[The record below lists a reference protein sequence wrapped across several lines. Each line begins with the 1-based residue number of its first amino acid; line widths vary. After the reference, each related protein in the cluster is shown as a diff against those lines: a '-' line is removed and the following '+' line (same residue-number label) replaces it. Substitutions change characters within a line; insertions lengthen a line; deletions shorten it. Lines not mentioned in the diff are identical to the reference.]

1 MKLGAHIDIKPKVI
15 FKALLLLSFIII
27 LAALAYCVVIIRAL
41 PPVFKDSSYSGV
53 KILNEGSDQNSL
65 SSGVAVKKRLLK
77 TYYLWGTSP
86 QSFTIWK
93 KSLLKAGK
101 IEIEKRDIVTKDD
114 ILLPELVNN
123 NCGGVYCLQ
132 RRISFSNVPGQLW
145 KGLIGIEDYRYLD
158 HKGIDFRSL
167 LRAVWHDIK
176 VMKLEQGG
184 STLTQQLVKNL
195 YYSNERKFSRK
206 IKEMIVSLYLEWKYS
221 KEEILS
227 TYFNEVEWG
236 SFQGIKIKGIYAA
249 SLMYFDKKPSF
260 LTDYEVSILI
270 GLLKG
275 PYYYSPFRHEKRL
288 RQRANVVFGKLKE
301 LGLVS
306 GLSPKWN
313 DKNFLDWVNS
323 LKKRSDDVDV
333 YSIWVLSKKPINTF
347 SKYVLINEQHKLIDD
362 LKVKYPLADWA
373 SKVSVWK
380 KVNDVYVNTYRH
392 YSKVERSEEKA
403 FGSEKHQVGSL
414 LKPIVYGLLIDNG
427 LKLDDMVSSKRE
439 VFKLKSGNWS
449 PRESHKTEASEVT
462 YLTALVTSMNNP
474 IVRATKEY
482 GFDKIEKELSKVIP
496 DLHRP
501 LSEYPAQL
509 LGAVEMSVNELGQAY
524 QEFIDKSC
532 SQIKR
537 KPLIDAL
544 SDPKRTTIK
553 HRVGKSLGQMRFFG
567 KTGTT
572 NSGFSNWFVGHNG
585 EELFIAWVGVE
596 DVTTVSKKLKVY
608 GSNTSFLL
616 YRNYYENRG
625 QYFSEMACQ
634 YANLDEE

>member
-1 MKLGAHIDIKPKVI
+1 MKLGLKINIKTKFI
-15 FKALLLLSFIII
+15 LKSLLLLIFVSMV
-27 LAALAYCVVIIRAL
+27 AALTYCVVTIQAL
-41 PPVFKDSSYSGV
+41 PPVFKDTSYSGV
-53 KILNEGSDQNSL
+53 KNLTDNNDGNGLASD
-65 SSGVAVKKRLLK
+65 VAIKKRLLK
-77 TYYLWGTSP
+77 TYYLWGSSP
-86 QSFTIWK
+86 QSFDTWK
-93 KSLLKAGK
+93 KSLLKSKK
-101 IEIEKRDIVTKDD
+101 IEIDGQDLITKGDVS
-114 ILLPELVNN
+114 LPAMVKN
-123 NCGGVYCLQ
+123 NCDGVFCLQ
-132 RRISFSNVPGQLW
+132 KRITFSNIPGQLW

-158 HKGIDFRSL
+158 HKGVDLRSL
-167 LRAVWHDIK
+167 LRALWHDIK
-176 VMKLEQGG
+176 VMRLEQGG

-227 TYFNEVEWG
+227 AYFNEVEWG

-275 PYYYSPFRHEKRL
+275 PYYYSPFRHADRL
-288 RQRANVVFGKLKE
+288 RKRANVVFNKLKE

-306 GLSPKWN
+306 SLSPKWN
-313 DKNFLDWVNS
+313 DKAFSDWVAR
-323 LKKRSDDVDV
+323 LKKRSNDVDV
-333 YSIWVLSKKPINTF
+333 YSIWVISNKTINTF
-347 SKYVLINEQHKLIDD
+347 SKYTLINEQHKLIKE
-362 LKVKYPLADWA
+362 LKKKYPLADWA

-380 KVNDVYVNTYRH
+380 KINGTYENTYKH
-392 YSKVERSEEKA
+392 YSKVERSQKKA
-403 FGSEKHQVGSL
+403 FEEERHQVGSL
-414 LKPIVYGLLIDNG
+414 LKPIVYGLLIDRG
-427 LKLDDMVSSKRE
+427 LKLDDKVSSKRE

-449 PRESHKTEASEVT
+449 PRESHKTETSEVT
-462 YLTALVTSMNNP
+462 YLTALMTSMNTP
-474 IVRATKEY
+474 IVRASKEY
-482 GFDKIEKELSKVIP
+482 GYEHIEEGLVKIIP
-496 DLHRP
+496 HLYRP

-509 LGAVEMSVNELGQAY
+509 LGAVEMSINELGHAY

-532 SQIKR
+532 SQAIR

-544 SDPKRTTIK
+544 SDPKRTTIRY
-553 HRVGKSLGQMRFFG
+553 RVGKSLGQMKFFG

-585 EELFIAWVGVE
+585 DELFIGWVGVE
-596 DVTTVSKKLKVY
+596 NVATVKKRLKVY

-634 YANLDEE
+634 YTDLYED